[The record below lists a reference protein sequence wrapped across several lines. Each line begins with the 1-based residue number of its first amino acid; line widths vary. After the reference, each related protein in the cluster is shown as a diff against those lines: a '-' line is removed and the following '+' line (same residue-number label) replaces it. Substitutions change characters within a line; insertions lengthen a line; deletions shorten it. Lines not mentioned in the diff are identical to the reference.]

1 MGRRKARAEAT
12 DRPHLAEEQCTNRVS
27 PRLIRLLS
35 VPEGQTDNMQTKVTS
50 QASPGSGT
58 DLVSLLSWALRP
70 IRHDR
75 WLVAALRD
83 RRLRTVAQSQ
93 PDPDNPYRQ
102 LRELQP
108 PAWRCLLSAQ
118 ATCVTRCGVSAGA
131 SAGPREWELDS
142 PAILYAPVGLPGQR
156 AEGLLILANLR
167 PHTYGTCDVRY
178 VSLLAH
184 GLLRWV
190 ASAAGSQSALH
201 ELLAGRAPSRAA
213 TLLADWLEEPP
224 SPDLPDRLRR
234 VELSHRALSLRRPVG
249 GGRIGAD
256 TTARALQ
263 PGGGGQ
269 NGAMLVRV
277 PAAADCPSS
286 TGSAIP

>member
-1 MGRRKARAEAT
+1 M
-12 DRPHLAEEQCTNRVS
+12 
-27 PRLIRLLS
+27 
-35 VPEGQTDNMQTKVTS
+35 
-50 QASPGSGT
+50 
-58 DLVSLLSWALRP
+58 SLLSWALRP

-83 RRLRTVAQSQ
+83 QRLRTVAQSQ

-118 ATCVTRCGVSAGA
+118 TTCVTRCGVSAGTV
-131 SAGPREWELDS
+131 AGPREWELDS

-167 PHTYGTCDVRY
+167 PHTYGTCEIRY
-178 VSLLAH
+178 VSLLAQ

-201 ELLAGRAPSRAA
+201 ELLSGGRQV
-213 TLLADWLEEPP
+213 EQPP
-224 SPDLPDRLRR
+224 SSPTGLRSLPALTYQTGCSPWSFPTAHSVSADL
-234 VELSHRALSLRRPVG
+234 S
-249 GGRIGAD
+249 
-256 TTARALQ
+256 
-263 PGGGGQ
+263 
-269 NGAMLVRV
+269 
-277 PAAADCPSS
+277 AAG
-286 TGSAIP
+286 GSAPIRLPERYNQGAAGKTEPCS